1 MKHSHIALFTVAAL
15 LAVLS
20 LASPATAGELSTIIN
35 GKSYHINST
44 YDWNED
50 NYGVGAEYVFSTES
64 RWKKSVMANGFRD
77 SGNAMS
83 YMAGAGLHRR
93 LIESKRLAG
102 FYFDAG
108 LTAFAMTREDVDN
121 NKPFPAVLPTLS
133 FGNRYAGFN
142 LTYQPRQAVQK
153 MVDAKIA
160 DPDIS
165 GVVFVQFK
173 VRLSRLST
181 KL

>member
-1 MKHSHIALFTVAAL
+1 MKPSHVTLFTVGAL
-15 LAVLS
+15 VAVL
-20 LASPATAGELSTIIN
+20 LPASPATAGELSAIIN

-64 RWKKSVMANGFRD
+64 RWKKSVVANGFRD
-77 SGNAMS
+77 SNNKMS

-108 LTAFAMTREDVDN
+108 LTAFVMTREDVDN
-121 NKPFPAVLPTLS
+121 NKPFPGVLPTLS
-133 FGNRYAGFN
+133 FGNRYAGFS
-142 LTYQPRQAVQK
+142 LTYLPRRAVQK

-160 DPDIS
+160 DPSIS

-181 KL
+181 KK